1 MRKNLINGWFFLDK
15 PIGVTSNFVL
25 QKIRKIFGN
34 CKAGFVG
41 TLDPLASGNLPIAL
55 GSATK
60 TISYIEK
67 ANKEYLFTIRW
78 GRKTDTGDA
87 EGKILKEQKVFP
99 STDKIKNTLLSYNGI
114 IRQKTPKF
122 SSVKINGLRA
132 YELARQNIDFETKER
147 KIFIK
152 EIKLLKQ
159 ISKKKAT
166 FYLRC
171 SAGTY
176 VRSLAE
182 SISDSM
188 GTYGT
193 LTELRRIGFGN
204 CNKKLISLDYLL
216 SLVHSDDLN
225 KLVHPIDVVFNEVRK
240 INLNKEQVKKVLTGS
255 IIEMNKDFDVRG
267 EVCEEVVFAKH
278 ANKFVAL
285 GLIEKRSFHPKKL
298 LIM

>member
-1 MRKNLINGWFFLDK
+1 VKRNLINGWFFLDK
-15 PIGVTSNFVL
+15 PLGVTSNFVL

-78 GRKTDTGDA
+78 GRKTSTGDS
-87 EGKILKEQKVFP
+87 EGSILKEKKVFP
-99 STDKIKNTLLSYNGI
+99 AVEQIKNTLFSYIGEIEQN
-114 IRQKTPKF
+114 TPKF
-122 SSVKINGLRA
+122 SSVKINGVRA
-132 YELARQNIDFETKER
+132 YDLARRNIPFETKKR
-147 KIFIK
+147 TILIK
-152 EIKLLKQ
+152 KIKLINQ
-159 ISKKKAT
+159 ISKEKAV
-166 FYLRC
+166 FYVNC

-176 VRSLAE
+176 IRSLAE
-182 SISDSM
+182 SISNAM

-204 CNKKLISLDYLL
+204 CKKKLISLDYLL

-240 INLNKEQVKKVLTGS
+240 INLNEEQVKKVLTGS
-255 IIEMNKDFDVRG
+255 VIEMNQNSDLSN
-267 EVCEEVVFAKH
+267 EMCEKIVFAKH
-278 ANKFVAL
+278 ANRFIAL
-285 GLIEKRSFHPKKL
+285 GLIEKRNFHPKKL
-298 LIM
+298 LII